1 MNRVKNKILDS
12 EFKKNI
18 VKLTSGLSISQLI
31 PIFITPIL
39 TQFFSPEQFGV
50 YGLFVSIYTI
60 LGVISSGKYDMAIM
74 LPKNKKDSINILVIC
89 LVFSLVFSLLI
100 FIILFSLKN
109 LLFEITQLDLFGR
122 YFWIIPFSILLFS
135 INQSSLVWFNRNKK
149 YNIINEHNLLKSSS
163 NSFSSFILGIKS
175 ISFGLVIGNVI
186 SLLMTSLFNI
196 LDLLKERN
204 FLFIS
209 IKGIKKNFY
218 LYINFLKYST
228 ISNLFNSLS
237 GLGMT
242 SIIVFFYGA
251 KTAGLY
257 FLAEK
262 LIAIPL
268 SFITNSISQVYFQK
282 ASILFHSDKSE
293 LLKLSKIIQK
303 KIFLILFPF
312 LFLMSFLEKKFFYCL
327 VKTGK
332 ELAKY

>member
-18 VKLTSGLSISQLI
+18 VKLTTGLSIAQLI

-237 GLGMT
+237 GL
-242 SIIVFFYGA
+242 
-251 KTAGLY
+251 
-257 FLAEK
+257 E
-262 LIAIPL
+262 
-268 SFITNSISQVYFQK
+268 
-282 ASILFHSDKSE
+282 
-293 LLKLSKIIQK
+293 
-303 KIFLILFPF
+303 
-312 LFLMSFLEKKFFYCL
+312 
-327 VKTGK
+327 
-332 ELAKY
+332 

>member
-1 MNRVKNKILDS
+1 MD
-12 EFKKNI
+12 
-18 VKLTSGLSISQLI
+18 LI
-31 PIFITPIL
+31 
-39 TQFFSPEQFGV
+39 
-50 YGLFVSIYTI
+50 
-60 LGVISSGKYDMAIM
+60 
-74 LPKNKKDSINILVIC
+74 
-89 LVFSLVFSLLI
+89 
-100 FIILFSLKN
+100 
-109 LLFEITQLDLFGR
+109 
-122 YFWIIPFSILLFS
+122 
-135 INQSSLVWFNRNKK
+135 
-149 YNIINEHNLLKSSS
+149 
-163 NSFSSFILGIKS
+163 
-175 ISFGLVIGNVI
+175 
-186 SLLMTSLFNI
+186 
-196 LDLLKERN
+196 KERS
-204 FLFIS
+204 FLLIS

-312 LFLMSFLEKKFFYCL
+312 LFLMSFF
-327 VKTGK
+327 GK
-332 ELAKY
+332 EIFLLFGQDWGGSGELLKYFSVYILFKNIYSPISTIGDIL